1 MRTETTVRTYDYH
14 ELHTRYYQTAIPG
27 VKRTLVLVHGV
38 CEHGERYDPVAR
50 LAARRG
56 WNVILADQRGHGLS
70 GGVHTH
76 VDDYD
81 QYVNDLHCVCRH
93 FKCIPSRTFIV
104 GHSMGGLV
112 SARYAQTF
120 PDQLAGLV
128 LVSPLLSIKVKVPWP
143 TVALGWLLSQFTSRV
158 RFRPRFDSN
167 DSTRCPLSREQRMN
181 DPLIRQSL
189 TNGWYFA
196 TRSALKQ
203 VWRETHKIH
212 LPVLLVQAGQDRVV
226 DPVKAQQWL
235 ERLPSGDRSI
245 HWLSESYH
253 DVLSESDWLHT
264 FAHIARW
271 IERRDTQ
278 PSPANS
284 GVQHLPPLTE
294 SWLRIPAA

>member
-1 MRTETTVRTYDYH
+1 
-14 ELHTRYYQTAIPG
+14 
-27 VKRTLVLVHGV
+27 
-38 CEHGERYDPVAR
+38 
-50 LAARRG
+50 
-56 WNVILADQRGHGLS
+56 VILADQRGHGLS

-81 QYVNDLHCVCRH
+81 EYVNDLHCVCRH
-93 FKCIPSRTFIV
+93 FKCVPSRTFVV

-128 LVSPLLSIKVKVPWP
+128 LVSPLLSVKVKVPLR
-143 TVALGWLLSQFTSRV
+143 TLALGWLLSQFTSRV
-158 RFRPRFDSN
+158 RFRPRFDAT
-167 DSTRCPLSREQRMN
+167 DSTRCPLSRQRRLS

-196 TRSALKQ
+196 TRAALKQ
-203 VWRETHKIH
+203 VWREIGKINQ
-212 LPVLLVQAGQDRVV
+212 PVLLVQAGQDRVV
-226 DPVKAQQWL
+226 DPLKAKQWL
-235 ERLPSGDRSI
+235 EQLPSPDRSI
-245 HWLSESYH
+245 HWLAESYH

-271 IERRDTQ
+271 IERRDGQAT
-278 PSPANS
+278 PTAP